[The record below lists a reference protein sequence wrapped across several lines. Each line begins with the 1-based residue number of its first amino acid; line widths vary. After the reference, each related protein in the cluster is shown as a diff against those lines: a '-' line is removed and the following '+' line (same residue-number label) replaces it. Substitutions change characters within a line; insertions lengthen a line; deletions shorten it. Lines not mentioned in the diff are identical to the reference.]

1 MFGRAG
7 VVHVLEDVAA
17 AVHARTLA
25 VPHGEHAVVLGLAD
39 QVDLLRAPD
48 GRRGQVFVDAG
59 DELHVVCLQM
69 RFGLPQ
75 VFVEAAQRRAAVAGD
90 EAGGVQTGGD
100 VALALHASLVD
111 VAAAVAVVSVMVSPL
126 VSDRVRAW
134 ERWISAPDPD
144 QGPLFERHCKYF
156 RLKNLR
162 SAQCRPELTYTEIRN
177 ADGGIRKSDG
187 ASPMAV
193 IAEI

>member
-1 MFGRAG
+1 MKPAVFRP
-7 VVHVLEDVAA
+7 AA
-17 AVHARTLA
+17 TSRW
-25 VPHGEHAVVLGLAD
+25 
-39 QVDLLRAPD
+39 RCII
-48 GRRGQVFVDAG
+48 GRRT
-59 DELHVVCLQM
+59 
-69 RFGLPQ
+69 
-75 VFVEAAQRRAAVAGD
+75 RAWMPDRKMSPLVAVY
-90 EAGGVQTGGD
+90 
-100 VALALHASLVD
+100 LSSRLSLVD